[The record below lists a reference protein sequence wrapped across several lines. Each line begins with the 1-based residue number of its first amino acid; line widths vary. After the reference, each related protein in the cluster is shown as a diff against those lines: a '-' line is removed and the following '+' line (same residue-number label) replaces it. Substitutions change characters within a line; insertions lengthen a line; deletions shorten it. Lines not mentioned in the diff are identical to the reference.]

1 MNKKDYFIDIFEKA
15 ELFFKKDSTRL
26 AAEGW
31 KEPWQVLIV
40 TIMSA
45 QSKDETTILIGESLF
60 KKYPSLKELASA
72 NYEDVLKIFKSL
84 NYNKTKAKHVI
95 KSANEI
101 NKEYAGSIPDSLNEL
116 ISLPGVGRKTA
127 NLVLAEVFKEAAICV
142 DTHVH
147 RISNVL
153 GFVKTKNPDETE
165 KELMKFVPKKYWGR
179 INRVFVLWGK
189 AVPGRDPQKLLNHI
203 KN

>member
-1 MNKKDYFIDIFEKA
+1 MDKKQYFIDIFEKA
-15 ELFFKKDSTRL
+15 NKKFENDYTRL

-45 QSKDETTILIGESLF
+45 QSKDETTIVIGEELF
-60 KKYPSLKELASA
+60 KKYPSLNELADA
-72 NYEDVLKIFKSL
+72 DYEDVLKIFKSL

-95 KSANEI
+95 SSAQKLRDDFNG
-101 NKEYAGSIPDSLNEL
+101 AVPSSLDDL

-127 NLVLAEVFKEAAICV
+127 NLVMGEVFNKPAICV

-147 RISNVL
+147 RISNIF

-165 KELMKFVPKKYWGR
+165 KELMKFVPEKYWNS

-189 AVPGRDPQKLLNHI
+189 SVAGWDKNKLLDFINS
-203 KN
+203 